1 MVKDD
6 TIETSKP
13 MIDFLLPLI
22 KQLHAK
28 LNGRHLRIL
37 DPFFS
42 NGRVAEHWAEYPWID
57 FVHDSNMTLGGSFEV
72 NHANLQRFRDLKCD
86 VVVTNPPW
94 SAGALV
100 QGLSILLGLDVP
112 LVFLC
117 PSRCKDT
124 NSFNKA
130 FHGLELSGHAQMPRM
145 FRFEDQADM
154 WDQGGLFWNCVRLPT
169 DVQIDNTFG
178 LPGSSIRMKEL
189 SKKQHINRRKQA
201 RKRKKRLQARQ
212 QRRQTKIPRK

>member
-72 NHANLQRFRDLKCD
+72 NHANLQRFRG
-86 VVVTNPPW
+86 VT
-94 SAGALV
+94 
-100 QGLSILLGLDVP
+100 LL
-112 LVFLC
+112 
-117 PSRCKDT
+117 
-124 NSFNKA
+124 
-130 FHGLELSGHAQMPRM
+130 
-145 FRFEDQADM
+145 
-154 WDQGGLFWNCVRLPT
+154 
-169 DVQIDNTFG
+169 
-178 LPGSSIRMKEL
+178 
-189 SKKQHINRRKQA
+189 
-201 RKRKKRLQARQ
+201 
-212 QRRQTKIPRK
+212 